1 MGPCWSLH
9 GPSCPLSPG
18 TLVPGG
24 QGWGRKQ
31 GGWLLCGAE
40 SSWLSSGARQTSQN
54 SVSLGNP
61 RSFPNQRIGKPMVP
75 SAPTLCLC
83 TPCPGPGV
91 RQLWGLCVWPALW
104 PDGWNLLFIHC
115 VALGRP
121 PNLSEPYWYPM
132 SVTGAKMLSV

>member
-1 MGPCWSLH
+1 MGPCWSLR

-61 RSFPNQRIGKPMVP
+61 RSFPNQRIG
-75 SAPTLCLC
+75 SRWFL
-83 TPCPGPGV
+83 
-91 RQLWGLCVWPALW
+91 ALLRYACAL
-104 PDGWNLLFIHC
+104 PVL
-115 VALGRP
+115 ALG
-121 PNLSEPYWYPM
+121 
-132 SVTGAKMLSV
+132 